1 MHGFMGKILLVN
13 LSEKKI
19 EILKKDEAYYKKYLG
34 GSFLAA
40 RLFEEQTNRQTNL
53 TPFSEQNPI
62 VFATGPLAGA
72 GVCGATRVNILSLS
86 PETPGIFTSQ
96 AGGEFGPDMK
106 RAGYDALIITGK
118 SDQPTWLNIDGESV
132 SFEDAD
138 KWWGK
143 DRVTAYQQIS
153 NQISR
158 KTDQKHSIATIGPA
172 GENRVTT
179 ANIMFEPEHYAGRGG
194 LGAVLGA
201 KKVKAI
207 CIGGNQKPVF
217 YNPDQVKDVN
227 KAGSQRF
234 KQSFES
240 NPHGFLGVLR
250 QYGTFGLLA
259 LSQNAGNIPVKN
271 FNQSYIEDQNAQQE
285 MTHSN
290 IGEKFVGKMTPCK
303 SCYVACKKKSK
314 ANSEYTAL
322 AEYENIALLGPN
334 LGITSLS
341 EGLKLCEL
349 CNRLGVDTITVGNQ
363 IAFLMDCY
371 ENGAIDEDRFSF
383 SIRFGESQ
391 KAYVLIEA
399 IAKRDGELADLM
411 AQGIEV
417 ACQALG
423 EQTRPYLRFFKGVGT
438 PAHLPKTKP
447 GIGFGYH
454 HGPNPGDHM
463 KLEHD
468 WIAAS
473 PGSLK
478 DFGLD
483 ISSDPFDL
491 DQNKAEIARMT
502 QIYYSMMDALSVCMF
517 IYGPGNIL
525 TFEEIVLMINAATG
539 FDYDFAALM
548 KLGEASVQLQKKLF
562 IDFGGA
568 DEEFLPYLEKETPAG
583 PTKGLKINKAD
594 FEIARSHYYRLWS
607 WDERGRPTKEIL
619 RELGV

>member
-1 MHGFMGKILLVN
+1 MHGFMGTILLVN

-19 EILKKDEAYYKKYLG
+19 EILTRDEAYYKKYLG

-40 RLFEEQTNRQTNL
+40 RLFEEHTKRQTNL

-62 VFATGPLAGA
+62 IFATGPLAGA
-72 GVCGATRVNILSLS
+72 SVCGATRINILSLS

-106 RAGYDALIITGK
+106 RAGFDALIITGK
-118 SDQPTWLNIDGESV
+118 SDSPTWLNIDNESV
-132 SFEDAD
+132 SFEDAG

-143 DRVTAYQQIS
+143 DRLTTYQQIS

-158 KTDQKHSIATIGPA
+158 KTDKKHSIATIGPA
-172 GENRVTT
+172 GENKVTT

-207 CIGGNQKPVF
+207 SIGGNQKPVF
-217 YNPDQVKDVN
+217 KNPDQVKNVN
-227 KAGSQRF
+227 KAGAQRF

-240 NPHGFLGVLR
+240 NPTGFLGVLR

-259 LSQNAGNIPVKN
+259 LNQAAGNIPFKN
-271 FNQSYIEDQNAQQE
+271 FNQSYIEDQNAVQE
-285 MTHSN
+285 MAHSN
-290 IGEKFVGKMTPCK
+290 IKEKFVGKSTPCK
-303 SCYVACKKKSK
+303 GCYVACKKQSK
-314 ANSEYTAL
+314 ANREHTALSEY
-322 AEYENIALLGPN
+322 ESIASLGPN

-341 EGLKLCEL
+341 EGVRLCEL
-349 CNRLGVDTITVGNQ
+349 CNRLGMDTITVGNQ
-363 IAFLMDCY
+363 IAFLMNCY

-391 KAYVLIEA
+391 KAYSLIEA

-411 AQGIEV
+411 AQGIE
-417 ACQALG
+417 ATCLELG

-463 KLEHD
+463 KFEHD

-473 PGSLK
+473 PDSLK
-478 DFGLD
+478 EFGLN
-483 ISSDPFDL
+483 ISSGPFDL
-491 DQNKAEIARMT
+491 DKNKVEIARMT

-525 TFEEIVLMINAATG
+525 TFEEIVSIINGATG
-539 FDYDFAALM
+539 FNYDFAELM
-548 KLGEASVQLQKKLF
+548 KLGEAAVQLQKKLF

-568 DEEFLPYLEKETPAG
+568 DEEFLPYLEEETPAG

-594 FEIARSHYYRLWS
+594 FEVARKHYYRLWN
-607 WDERGRPTKEIL
+607 WDERGRPNEEIL